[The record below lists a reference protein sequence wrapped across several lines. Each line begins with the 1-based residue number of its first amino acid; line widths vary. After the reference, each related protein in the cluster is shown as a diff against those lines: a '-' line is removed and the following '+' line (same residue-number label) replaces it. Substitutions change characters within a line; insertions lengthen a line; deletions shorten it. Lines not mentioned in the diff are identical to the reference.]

1 MSETAE
7 DLVPLEI
14 ISPTPKKV
22 AYRDAF
28 PELQAE
34 KKLIDEIKNKMKNED
49 YDESEESENESVSI
63 EVNDENK
70 VNDEKNKEFRDIE
83 IQVDEVKQDDKNEK
97 IDEIK
102 VTKEENVQD
111 IQDVQSGDD
120 FIKKM
125 SEKYDSQIL
134 NQKPIL
140 PSNYEQQNV
149 NVEQQNVNIEQQN
162 VNIDHDFIKKLSQQH
177 ILEEEKEE
185 KPEIVNKNVKN
196 ETNKE
201 IFNVESIRSSKFLLI
216 GAAGLYLLN
225 TLNALGEYFL

>member
-1 MSETAE
+1 MSESSE

-34 KKLIDEIKNKMKNED
+34 KKLIDEIKNKMRNED

-63 EVNDENK
+63 EVNNEENK

-102 VTKEENVQD
+102 VNKDDD

-134 NQKPIL
+134 NQKPTL
-140 PSNYEQQNV
+140 PSDYKMNEQQQNV
-149 NVEQQNVNIEQQN
+149 NVEQQNI
-162 VNIDHDFIKKLSQQH
+162 NIDDKIDNDFIKKLSQEH
-177 ILEEEKEE
+177 TLEKEE
-185 KPEIVNKNVKN
+185 KHEIEDKNVKN
-196 ETNKE
+196 EKKKE
-201 IFNVESIRSSKFLLI
+201 YFNVESIRSSKFLLI

>member
-22 AYRDAF
+22 AYRDSF

-34 KKLIDEIKNKMKNED
+34 KKLIDEIKNKMRNED

-102 VTKEENVQD
+102 VNKDDDIQD

-134 NQKPIL
+134 NQKPTL
-140 PSNYEQQNV
+140 PSDYKMNEQQQNV
-149 NVEQQNVNIEQQN
+149 NVEQQNI
-162 VNIDHDFIKKLSQQH
+162 NIDDKIDNDFTKKLSQ
-177 ILEEEKEE
+177 EE

-196 ETNKE
+196 ETKKE
-201 IFNVESIRSSKFLLI
+201 YFNVESIRSK
-216 GAAGLYLLN
+216 
-225 TLNALGEYFL
+225 

>member
-1 MSETAE
+1 MPETAE

-22 AYRDAF
+22 AYRDSF

-34 KKLIDEIKNKMKNED
+34 KKLIDEIKNKMRNED

-134 NQKPIL
+134 NQKPTL
-140 PSNYEQQNV
+140 PSDYKMNEQQQNV
-149 NVEQQNVNIEQQN
+149 NVEQQNI
-162 VNIDHDFIKKLSQQH
+162 NIDDKIDNDFIKKLSQ
-177 ILEEEKEE
+177 EEKH
-185 KPEIVNKNVKN
+185 EIENKNVKN
-196 ETNKE
+196 EQKIE
-201 IFNVESIRSSKFLLI
+201 FFDVESIRSNKFLLI

>member
-1 MSETAE
+1 MPETAE

-22 AYRDAF
+22 AYRDSF

-34 KKLIDEIKNKMKNED
+34 KKLIDEIKNKMRNED

-63 EVNDENK
+63 EVNNEENK

-134 NQKPIL
+134 NQKPTL
-140 PSNYEQQNV
+140 PSDYKMNEQQQNV
-149 NVEQQNVNIEQQN
+149 NVEQQNI
-162 VNIDHDFIKKLSQQH
+162 NIDDKIDNDFIKKLSQ
-177 ILEEEKEE
+177 EEKH
-185 KPEIVNKNVKN
+185 EIENKNVKN
-196 ETNKE
+196 EQKIE
-201 IFNVESIRSSKFLLI
+201 FFDVESIRSNKFLLI